1 MVHFLRVFGRSFQV
15 EAGQLQE
22 LLREKMQG
30 MPRKA
35 RRVVEYLLMNMREAA
50 FRSIGDVA
58 DELGVSKAQLVRV
71 SRMLGFDG
79 YSQLKDALK
88 SAVLGQV
95 NPAAMLARVLD
106 NRQDLPVTIHR
117 LEHANLDDTW
127 TQIKPDDVSLFCS
140 KIQEAEAV
148 YCAGWGISSLVAES
162 LFIRL
167 RTMGLRA
174 VLMTRSGMTLQE
186 QARAVKRGDLVVVC
200 ELPSF
205 VIEVTEAV
213 EIAKRNGAGIAT
225 ITDSPAA
232 PICRFSDLSF
242 FVSATSPM
250 FGSSI
255 IGPLFLVHI
264 LTSVLAVNMGDPARM
279 ALEEQAQFLHDE
291 RIFHPVFGLKYS

>member
-1 MVHFLRVFGRSFQV
+1 L
-15 EAGQLQE
+15 ETDQLQE

-30 MPRKA
+30 MPNKA
-35 RRVVEYLLMNMREAA
+35 RRVVEYLLSNMREAA

-58 DELGVSKAQLVRV
+58 EELGVSKAQLVRV

-79 YSQLKDALK
+79 YSQLKDSLQ
-88 SAVLGQV
+88 SAMLGQV

-106 NRQDLPVTIHR
+106 NGQSLPTTI
-117 LEHANLDDTW
+117 LKPEHANLDDTW
-127 TQIKPDDVSLFCS
+127 SQIQPENVSSFCTM
-140 KIQEAEAV
+140 IQEAESV
-148 YCAGWGISSLVAES
+148 YCVGWGISSVVAES
-162 LFIRL
+162 LFMRL
-167 RTMGLRA
+167 RTMGIRA
-174 VLMTRSGMTLQE
+174 ILMTRSGMTLQE
-186 QARAVKRGDLVVVC
+186 QARSIREKDIVVVC

-213 EIAKRNGAGIAT
+213 EIAKRNGARLIT

-232 PICRFSDLSF
+232 PICRFSDLRF
-242 FVSATSPM
+242 FVSAASPM

-264 LTSVLAVNMGDPARM
+264 LTSVLAVNMGDATKAAM
-279 ALEEQAQFLHDE
+279 EEQASFLHDE

>member
-1 MVHFLRVFGRSFQV
+1 M

-22 LLREKMQG
+22 LLREKVQG
-30 MPRKA
+30 MPKKA

-58 DELGVSKAQLVRV
+58 DDLGVSKAQLVRV

-79 YSQLKDALK
+79 YSQLKDALQ
-88 SAVLGQV
+88 SAMLGQV

-106 NRQDLPVTIHR
+106 SRQDLPETIHK

-127 TQIKPDDVSLFCS
+127 TQIKPEDVAVFCS
-140 KIQEAEAV
+140 SVQEAEAV
-148 YCAGWGISSLVAES
+148 YCVGWGISSTVAES

-167 RTMGLRA
+167 RTMGIRA

-186 QARAVKRGDLVVVC
+186 QARAVKNGDIVVIC

-213 EIAKRNGAGIAT
+213 EIAKRNGAGVIT

-242 FVSATSPM
+242 FARAASPM
-250 FGSSI
+250 FGSRI

-264 LTSVLAVNMGDPARM
+264 LTSVLAVNMGDEARSAM
-279 ALEEQAQFLHDE
+279 EEQAEFLHDE

>member
-1 MVHFLRVFGRSFQV
+1 L
-15 EAGQLQE
+15 ETDQLQE

-30 MPRKA
+30 MPNKA
-35 RRVVEYLLMNMREAA
+35 RRVVEYLLSNMREAA

-58 DELGVSKAQLVRV
+58 EELGVSKAQLVRV

-79 YSQLKDALK
+79 YSQLKDSLQ
-88 SAVLGQV
+88 SAMLGQV

-106 NRQDLPVTIHR
+106 NGQSLPTTILK

-127 TQIKPDDVSLFCS
+127 SQIQPENVSSFCTM
-140 KIQEAEAV
+140 IQEAESV
-148 YCAGWGISSLVAES
+148 YCVGWGISSVVAES
-162 LFIRL
+162 LFMRL
-167 RTMGLRA
+167 RTMGIRA
-174 VLMTRSGMTLQE
+174 ILMTRSGMTLQE
-186 QARAVKRGDLVVVC
+186 QARSIREKDIVVVC

-213 EIAKRNGAGIAT
+213 EIAKRNGARLIT

-232 PICRFSDLSF
+232 PICRFSDLRF
-242 FVSATSPM
+242 FVSAASPM

-264 LTSVLAVNMGDPARM
+264 LTSVLAVNMGDATKAAM
-279 ALEEQAQFLHDE
+279 EEQASFLHDE

>member
-1 MVHFLRVFGRSFQV
+1 M
-15 EAGQLQE
+15 ETDQLQE
-22 LLREKMQG
+22 LMREKMQG
-30 MPRKA
+30 MPNKA
-35 RRVVEYLLMNMREAA
+35 RRVVEYLLKNMREAA

-58 DELGVSKAQLVRV
+58 DDLGVSKAQLVRV

-79 YSQLKDALK
+79 YSQLKDSLQ
-88 SAVLGQV
+88 SAMLSQV

-106 NRQDLPVTIHR
+106 NGQDLPTTIHR

-127 TQIKPDDVSLFCS
+127 SQIQPENVSSFCS
-140 KIQEAEAV
+140 MLKDAESV
-148 YCAGWGISSLVAES
+148 YCVGWGISSMVAES

-167 RTMGLRA
+167 RTMGMRA
-174 VLMTRSGMTLQE
+174 ILMTRSGMTLQE
-186 QARAVKRGDLVVVC
+186 QARSIRENDIVVVC

-213 EIAKRNGAGIAT
+213 EIAKRNGARLIT

-232 PICRFSDLSF
+232 PICRFSDLCF
-242 FVSATSPM
+242 FVSAASPM

-255 IGPLFLVHI
+255 IGPLFLAHI
-264 LTSVLAVNMGDPARM
+264 LTSVLAVNMGDATRT
-279 ALEEQAQFLHDE
+279 ALEEQASFLHDE

>member
-1 MVHFLRVFGRSFQV
+1 VLYL
-15 EAGQLQE
+15 ETAQLQE

-30 MPRKA
+30 MPNKA
-35 RRVVEYLLMNMREAA
+35 RRVVEYLLKNMREAA

-58 DELGVSKAQLVRV
+58 DDLGVSKAQLVRV
-71 SRMLGFDG
+71 SRMLGFEG
-79 YSQLKDALK
+79 YAQLKDALQ
-88 SAVLGQV
+88 SAMLGQV
-95 NPAAMLARVLD
+95 NPAAMLARVL
-106 NRQDLPVTIHR
+106 NNGQDLPSTIHR

-127 TQIKPDDVSLFCS
+127 SQIRPEQVSSFCEM
-140 KIQEAEAV
+140 IQEADSV
-148 YCAGWGISSLVAES
+148 YCVGWGISSMVSES

-167 RTMGLRA
+167 RTMGIRA
-174 VLMTRSGMTLQE
+174 ILMTRSGMTLQE
-186 QARAVKRGDLVVVC
+186 QARSVGEKDLVVVC

-213 EIAKRNGAGIAT
+213 EIAKKQGARIAT

-232 PICRFSDLSF
+232 PICRHSDLPF
-242 FVSATSPM
+242 FVSAASPM

-264 LTSVLAVNMGDPARM
+264 LTSVLAVNMGEATRKAMD
-279 ALEEQAQFLHDE
+279 EQAEFLHDE

>member
-1 MVHFLRVFGRSFQV
+1 M
-15 EAGQLQE
+15 ETDQLQE

-30 MPRKA
+30 MPNKA
-35 RRVVEYLLMNMREAA
+35 RRVVEYLLSNMREAA

-79 YSQLKDALK
+79 YSQLKDSLQ
-88 SAVLGQV
+88 SAMLGQV

-106 NRQDLPVTIHR
+106 NGQSLPTTIHR

-127 TQIKPDDVSLFCS
+127 SQIQPENVSSFCS
-140 KIQEAEAV
+140 MLQETESV
-148 YCAGWGISSLVAES
+148 YCVGWGISSLVAES
-162 LFIRL
+162 LFMRL
-167 RTMGLRA
+167 RTMGIRA
-174 VLMTRSGMTLQE
+174 ILMTRSGMTLQE
-186 QARAVKRGDLVVVC
+186 QARSIGEKDIVVVC

-213 EIAKRNGAGIAT
+213 EIAKRNGARLIT

-232 PICRFSDLSF
+232 PICRFSDLRF
-242 FVSATSPM
+242 FVSAASPM

-264 LTSVLAVNMGDPARM
+264 LTSVLAVNMGNATKAAM
-279 ALEEQAQFLHDE
+279 EEQASFLHDE

>member
-1 MVHFLRVFGRSFQV
+1 M
-15 EAGQLQE
+15 ETDQLQE

-30 MPRKA
+30 MPNKA
-35 RRVVEYLLMNMREAA
+35 RRVVEYLLSNMREAA

-58 DELGVSKAQLVRV
+58 EELGVSKAQLVRV

-79 YSQLKDALK
+79 YSQLKDSLQ
-88 SAVLGQV
+88 SAMLGQV

-106 NRQDLPVTIHR
+106 NGQSLPTTILK

-127 TQIKPDDVSLFCS
+127 SQIQPENVSSFCTM
-140 KIQEAEAV
+140 IQEAESV
-148 YCAGWGISSLVAES
+148 YCVGWGISSVVAES
-162 LFIRL
+162 LFMRL
-167 RTMGLRA
+167 RTMGIRA
-174 VLMTRSGMTLQE
+174 ILMTRSGMTLQE
-186 QARAVKRGDLVVVC
+186 QARSIREKDIVVVC

-213 EIAKRNGAGIAT
+213 EIAKRNGARLIT

-232 PICRFSDLSF
+232 PICRFSDLRF
-242 FVSATSPM
+242 FVSAASPM

-264 LTSVLAVNMGDPARM
+264 LTSVLAVNMGDATKAAM
-279 ALEEQAQFLHDE
+279 EEQASFLHDE